1 MKKLVLIFFSIIAF
15 SIFSTNSTVTASD
28 EIKNTLLTYQIKRFS
43 NLKEVNTFMSK
54 HKGATLVGYDRKTE
68 TRYSGQ
74 VDDAAIYEADEKYI
88 VQYPR

>member
-1 MKKLVLIFFSIIAF
+1 
-15 SIFSTNSTVTASD
+15 
-28 EIKNTLLTYQIKRFS
+28 
-43 NLKEVNTFMSK
+43 MSK